1 MEALLDWMAA
11 NPQVWA
17 WFTTAVRFLFPVLA
31 LLILI
36 RTIRS
41 LLTVPCL
48 PEVWAYLTLPNG
60 AQEPLTHW
68 ENILGRGGN
77 SDVILNY
84 PVVSRQHAAL
94 IRQADDTWTAYDLG
108 SKGGV
113 TVNGRPVEGSAPV
126 QYGDVVGIGGV
137 ETVLLPLS
145 PEEKAQRR
153 QRRRA
158 WRPVSPWLG
167 LVLLTVF
174 QALTAL
180 QLTIS
185 EGENATVMIPL
196 TFLLLTGVMWLYFLT
211 LRALRRVGFEMETIA
226 FFLSTL
232 SLAVTSSSNTP
243 ALFKQFLCVVLGLAL
258 FLVLGVF
265 LRNLDRAKKI
275 RWLMAAG
282 AIGLLSLT
290 VVLYLLGL
298 TGTKYGAANW
308 LTIAG
313 ISVQPSELAKICY
326 IFAGAATL
334 DRLFRKRNL
343 GLFILLTGVCLACL
357 AYMSDFGTA
366 AIFFVTFLVIAYL
379 RSGDWATLALICG
392 GGVFAVLTMLSLKPY
407 ILQRFT
413 TWGHAW
419 QNASVGSGYQQTRTL
434 TYMAS
439 GGLFGVGLGNS
450 HEKYLYL
457 TQSDTDFIFAIIAE
471 ELGLVG
477 ALVVIALF
485 MLFLYAGMRIARSA
499 TDNFGTMVAGGL
511 TIMIA
516 FQAFLNIAM
525 VIGWFPVVGKPLPFI
540 SSGGSSLVAMLIMV
554 GLILSVSKEAAAP
567 TIYERRRAD
576 LRVVRAASDTRH
588 TAASARRGRGRAS
601 ANRR

>member
-158 WRPVSPWLG
+158 MRPVSPWLG

-232 SLAVTSSSNTP
+232 SLAVTASSNTLRPVQAVPLPWCWDWPCSWCWGSSCATWIGPRKSAGSWPP
-243 ALFKQFLCVVLGLAL
+243 A
-258 FLVLGVF
+258 
-265 LRNLDRAKKI
+265 
-275 RWLMAAG
+275 

-357 AYMSDFGTA
+357 AYDERLRHRRHLLRHLPGYRLPPLRRLGHPGPHLRRRGVCGAHHALPQALHPSALRHLGPRVAERLGRQRLPADPHHVGRR
-366 AIFFVTFLVIAYL
+366 LR
-379 RSGDWATLALICG
+379 RSGG
-392 GGVFAVLTMLSLKPY
+392 GGPRRGLAP
-407 ILQRFT
+407 
-413 TWGHAW
+413 HAW
-419 QNASVGSGYQQTRTL
+419 PRGTPTWCSACCAR
-434 TYMAS
+434 S
-439 GGLFGVGLGNS
+439 GG
-450 HEKYLYL
+450 
-457 TQSDTDFIFAIIAE
+457 
-471 ELGLVG
+471 
-477 ALVVIALF
+477 
-485 MLFLYAGMRIARSA
+485 
-499 TDNFGTMVAGGL
+499 
-511 TIMIA
+511 
-516 FQAFLNIAM
+516 
-525 VIGWFPVVGKPLPFI
+525 
-540 SSGGSSLVAMLIMV
+540 
-554 GLILSVSKEAAAP
+554 
-567 TIYERRRAD
+567 
-576 LRVVRAASDTRH
+576 
-588 TAASARRGRGRAS
+588 
-601 ANRR
+601 

>member
-1 MEALLDWMAA
+1 MEQLLDWMAA

-366 AIFFVTFLVIAYL
+366 AIFFVTFLVCGAHHAL
-379 RSGDWATLALICG
+379 PQALHPSALRHLGPRVAERLGRQRLPADPHHVGRRLRRSGG
-392 GGVFAVLTMLSLKPY
+392 GGP
-407 ILQRFT
+407 R
-413 TWGHAW
+413 
-419 QNASVGSGYQQTRTL
+419 R
-434 TYMAS
+434 
-439 GGLFGVGLGNS
+439 GL
-450 HEKYLYL
+450 
-457 TQSDTDFIFAIIAE
+457 
-471 ELGLVG
+471 
-477 ALVVIALF
+477 
-485 MLFLYAGMRIARSA
+485 
-499 TDNFGTMVAGGL
+499 
-511 TIMIA
+511 
-516 FQAFLNIAM
+516 
-525 VIGWFPVVGKPLPFI
+525 
-540 SSGGSSLVAMLIMV
+540 
-554 GLILSVSKEAAAP
+554 AP
-567 TIYERRRAD
+567 
-576 LRVVRAASDTRH
+576 H
-588 TAASARRGRGRAS
+588 RGRGGHRPGVRHAVRGVGADHRPAGGAVHSHSGGVRRPGLPGRAELLLRH
-601 ANRR
+601 RRLRRHLHDGVSDLPQRVRRGGHSPPHRRHLSLRVQRRHGHDRLLGATGLPQGHRHPAERQLCHPPALPAGGPPGGGAGPQIHRRMGGGR